1 MKPLKY
7 YRLSGDFCGKL
18 LQGLAADFERLW
30 DGDPGR
36 PVAICPLFRLA
47 TYQVDVKLYLL
58 TKRQRTSARTRINQ
72 CTLVVGT

>member
-7 YRLSGDFCGKL
+7 YRLPGEFCEEL
-18 LQGLAADFERLW
+18 LQGLAAVFERLW
-30 DGDPGR
+30 DGDPER
-36 PVAICPLFRLA
+36 LVAICPLFRLS

-58 TKRQRTSARTRINQ
+58 TKRQRTSARMHINQ